1 MSPIEEQKEYQD
13 FWAKLISKAEE
24 VDTEYRKLTPSN
36 QELIKN
42 QINQVM
48 AAGGIEAFIQWLHM
62 ITNMKNIR

>member
-48 AAGGIEAFIQWLHM
+48 AAGGIEAFIQWL
-62 ITNMKNIR
+62 KSR